1 MSIFKTKCGYASK
14 CGAYRDNSTTCTK
27 ESDKHFCGIYK
38 QFEQKTIEMYT
49 INERFPTLQHK
60 N

>member
-1 MSIFKTKCGYASK
+1 MSIFKTKCGLALKY
-14 CGAYRDNSTTCTK
+14 GAYRDNSITCTK

-38 QFEQKTIEMYT
+38 QFEQKTIEMYAT
-49 INERFPTLQHK
+49 YEKLPTLHHK